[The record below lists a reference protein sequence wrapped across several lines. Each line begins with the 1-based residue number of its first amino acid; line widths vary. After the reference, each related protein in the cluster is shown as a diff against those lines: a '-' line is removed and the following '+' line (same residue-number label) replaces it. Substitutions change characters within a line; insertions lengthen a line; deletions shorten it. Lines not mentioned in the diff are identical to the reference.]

1 MNTDNLSGLQDS
13 LLTDLCRFIDNYTYV
28 VDTEDEYL
36 FIYQYICSFIVIYL
50 DNYLSNLRKNKIKEH
65 WYKSTHFKLS
75 PLYPYR

>member
-36 FIYQYICSFIVIYL
+36 FIYQYMFIYCYL
-50 DNYLSNLRKNKIKEH
+50 FRQLPKQLTEEQNKGTLI
-65 WYKSTHFKLS
+65 
-75 PLYPYR
+75 